1 MAALD
6 DLFDRLWSDYTA
18 VTPQAGRIHD
28 LLVARGE
35 RIVNDHVALRT
46 FDLPGLEIEALD
58 RAFVAAGY
66 QPAHS
71 YEFRD
76 KKLHAYHYEHPD
88 AYRPKLFISALHVN
102 ELSAEAGTLIENL
115 AAQMERGADAHPL
128 FAASGRH
135 WQLDRATY
143 QRLATESEYAAW
155 VAAFGLRANHFT
167 VSVNHLATFSG
178 LADLNEFLIDRG
190 FRLNDAGGTIKG
202 NPSELLEQSS
212 TLADEVDVEMADGP
226 HRVPSC
232 YVEFARRYPG
242 PDGTLFQGFVP
253 ASADRIFESTDRR

>member
-1 MAALD
+1 MSALD
-6 DLFDRLWSDYTA
+6 DLFDRLWADYTA
-18 VTPQAGRIHD
+18 ITPQAARIHE

-35 RIVNDHVALRT
+35 HVVNDHIALRT

-66 QPAHS
+66 HPAQS

-88 AYRPKLFISALHVN
+88 GARPKLFISALHVN
-102 ELSAEAGTLIENL
+102 ELSPEAGTLVEKL
-115 AAQMERGADAHPL
+115 AAQMERGADAHPM

-135 WQLDRATY
+135 WELDRATY
-143 QRLATESEYAAW
+143 ERLAAESEYAAW

-167 VSVNHLATFSG
+167 VSVNHLASFAG
-178 LADLNEFLIDRG
+178 LAELNEFLVDHG
-190 FRLNDAGGTIKG
+190 FRLNQAGGAIKG
-202 NPSELLEQSS
+202 SPGELLEQSS
-212 TLADEVDVEMADGP
+212 TLADEVEVAMTDGA

-242 PDGTLFQGFVP
+242 PDGALFQGFVP
-253 ASADRIFESTDRR
+253 TSANRIFESTDRR